1 METGYVLNGRYKIVN
16 VLGEGGMANVY
27 VAYDLILKRS
37 VAVKLLRLDMR
48 DDPTAVRRFQGEAM
62 SLTELTDPHIVMIY
76 DIGEEDGNQYLVMEY
91 VKGMDLKQ
99 YIKQEYPF
107 SLTRVLEIMQQILQ
121 AVGDAHQHGIIH
133 RDLKPQNILIDQEGN
148 VKITDFGI
156 ALAVSSSTLTKTN
169 TVMGSVHYISPEQ
182 ARGSIVTKQADIYSL
197 GIILFEMLTGHVPYR
212 GENAVSIIM
221 KHYKEAMPSV
231 RQEEPNVPQALENV
245 VFHATAKDLR
255 DRYTT
260 VEQMAGDLRTCLSP
274 GRANE
279 SKWLPS
285 FENDDETKVLLP
297 PSDSE
302 LSDKDQSLADEGF
315 DQDQISKKTKKKWSK
330 KKRWLFVL
338 SFLLVLLVGTGL
350 SYAMIPKDT
359 SVPQLKGMTTSEATE
374 SLKDANL
381 KLGKVTKKYNNTYY
395 FGQVIRTR
403 PKAKTE
409 IKEGTLVDVEISEG
423 PKKEKFGD
431 YTGQKYSQVKKE
443 LKKRGVTV
451 QSEKVFSQKIP
462 KGEIKSQSI
471 SAKKKVVMG
480 ETAVTFQVSQGA
492 KSFEL
497 RDLLNYTLK
506 SAQDYA
512 DEKGLT
518 LNVTRENS
526 DKYDEGIVMQQEPA
540 AGTVL
545 NQGDTIS
552 VTISDGAKEESSAE
566 SSSSSSSSSSL
577 ADSTSKFA
585 VSVKLPFEETNQ
597 GKSNKVQIYIS
608 DKSHQIKNIYQTL
621 DITGDR
627 EVQIPFELEDGK
639 KGAYKIVRDGQVIE
653 EKDDVTQE

>member
-156 ALAVSSSTLTKTN
+156 ALAISSSTLTKTN

-409 IKEGTLVDVEISEG
+409 IKEGTLVDVEISKG

>member
-409 IKEGTLVDVEISEG
+409 IKEGTLVDVEISKG

-540 AGTVL
+540 VGTVL

>member
-285 FENDDETKVLLP
+285 FENDETKVLLP

-409 IKEGTLVDVEISEG
+409 IKEGTLVDVEISKG

>member
-260 VEQMAGDLRTCLSP
+260 VEQMAEDLRTCLSP

-409 IKEGTLVDVEISEG
+409 IKEGTLVDVEISKG

-653 EKDDVTQE
+653 EKYDVTQE

>member
-409 IKEGTLVDVEISEG
+409 IKEGTLVDVEISKG

-653 EKDDVTQE
+653 EKYDVTQE

>member
-260 VEQMAGDLRTCLSP
+260 VEQMAEDLRTCLSP

-409 IKEGTLVDVEISEG
+409 IKEGTLVDVEISKG

>member
-260 VEQMAGDLRTCLSP
+260 VEQMAEDLRTCLSP

-338 SFLLVLLVGTGL
+338 SFLLILLVGTGL

-409 IKEGTLVDVEISEG
+409 IKEGTLVDVEISKG

>member
-409 IKEGTLVDVEISEG
+409 IKEGTLVDVEISKG

-431 YTGQKYSQVKKE
+431 YTGQNYSQVKKE

>member
-260 VEQMAGDLRTCLSP
+260 VEQMAEDLRTCLSP

-302 LSDKDQSLADEGF
+302 LSDKDQSLAEEGF

-409 IKEGTLVDVEISEG
+409 IKEGTLVDVEISKG

>member
-260 VEQMAGDLRTCLSP
+260 VEQMAEDLRTCLSP

-338 SFLLVLLVGTGL
+338 SFLLILLVGTGL
-350 SYAMIPKDT
+350 SYAMIPKDI

-409 IKEGTLVDVEISEG
+409 IKEGTLVDVEISKG

>member
-1 METGYVLNGRYKIVN
+1 
-16 VLGEGGMANVY
+16 
-27 VAYDLILKRS
+27 
-37 VAVKLLRLDMR
+37 
-48 DDPTAVRRFQGEAM
+48 
-62 SLTELTDPHIVMIY
+62 
-76 DIGEEDGNQYLVMEY
+76 
-91 VKGMDLKQ
+91 
-99 YIKQEYPF
+99 
-107 SLTRVLEIMQQILQ
+107 
-121 AVGDAHQHGIIH
+121 
-133 RDLKPQNILIDQEGN
+133 
-148 VKITDFGI
+148 
-156 ALAVSSSTLTKTN
+156 
-169 TVMGSVHYISPEQ
+169 
-182 ARGSIVTKQADIYSL
+182 
-197 GIILFEMLTGHVPYR
+197 
-212 GENAVSIIM
+212 
-221 KHYKEAMPSV
+221 
-231 RQEEPNVPQALENV
+231 
-245 VFHATAKDLR
+245 
-255 DRYTT
+255 
-260 VEQMAGDLRTCLSP
+260 
-274 GRANE
+274 
-279 SKWLPS
+279 
-285 FENDDETKVLLP
+285 
-297 PSDSE
+297 
-302 LSDKDQSLADEGF
+302 
-315 DQDQISKKTKKKWSK
+315 
-330 KKRWLFVL
+330 
-338 SFLLVLLVGTGL
+338 
-350 SYAMIPKDT
+350 
-359 SVPQLKGMTTSEATE
+359 
-374 SLKDANL
+374 
-381 KLGKVTKKYNNTYY
+381 
-395 FGQVIRTR
+395 
-403 PKAKTE
+403 
-409 IKEGTLVDVEISEG
+409 
-423 PKKEKFGD
+423 
-431 YTGQKYSQVKKE
+431 
-443 LKKRGVTV
+443 
-451 QSEKVFSQKIP
+451 
-462 KGEIKSQSI
+462 
-471 SAKKKVVMG
+471 MG

>member
-231 RQEEPNVPQALENV
+231 RQEEPNVPQALDNV

-409 IKEGTLVDVEISEG
+409 IKEGTLVDVEISKG

>member
-315 DQDQISKKTKKKWSK
+315 DQDQISKKTKKKCSK

-409 IKEGTLVDVEISEG
+409 IKEGTLVDVEISKG

>member
-48 DDPTAVRRFQGEAM
+48 DDPTAVRRFQDEAM

-409 IKEGTLVDVEISEG
+409 IKEGTLVDVEISKG

>member
-48 DDPTAVRRFQGEAM
+48 DDPTAVRRFQDEAM

-409 IKEGTLVDVEISEG
+409 I
-423 PKKEKFGD
+423 
-431 YTGQKYSQVKKE
+431 
-443 LKKRGVTV
+443 
-451 QSEKVFSQKIP
+451 
-462 KGEIKSQSI
+462 
-471 SAKKKVVMG
+471 
-480 ETAVTFQVSQGA
+480 
-492 KSFEL
+492 
-497 RDLLNYTLK
+497 
-506 SAQDYA
+506 
-512 DEKGLT
+512 
-518 LNVTRENS
+518 
-526 DKYDEGIVMQQEPA
+526 
-540 AGTVL
+540 
-545 NQGDTIS
+545 
-552 VTISDGAKEESSAE
+552 
-566 SSSSSSSSSSL
+566 
-577 ADSTSKFA
+577 
-585 VSVKLPFEETNQ
+585 
-597 GKSNKVQIYIS
+597 
-608 DKSHQIKNIYQTL
+608 
-621 DITGDR
+621 
-627 EVQIPFELEDGK
+627 
-639 KGAYKIVRDGQVIE
+639 
-653 EKDDVTQE
+653 

>member
-274 GRANE
+274 GRVNE

-409 IKEGTLVDVEISEG
+409 IKEGTLVDVEISKG

>member
-148 VKITDFGI
+148 IKITDFGI

-409 IKEGTLVDVEISEG
+409 IKEGTLVDVEISKG

-431 YTGQKYSQVKKE
+431 YTGQNYSQVKKE

-552 VTISDGAKEESSAE
+552 VTISDGVKEESSAE

>member
-260 VEQMAGDLRTCLSP
+260 VEQMAEDLRTCLSP

-302 LSDKDQSLADEGF
+302 LSDKDQSLTDEGF

-409 IKEGTLVDVEISEG
+409 IKEGTLVDVEISKG

>member
-409 IKEGTLVDVEISEG
+409 IKEGTLVDVEISKG

>member
-156 ALAVSSSTLTKTN
+156 ALAISSSTLTKTN

-409 IKEGTLVDVEISEG
+409 IKEGTLVDVEISKG

-431 YTGQKYSQVKKE
+431 YTGQNYSQVKKE

-545 NQGDTIS
+545 NKGDTIS

>member
-156 ALAVSSSTLTKTN
+156 ALAISSSTLTKTN

-409 IKEGTLVDVEISEG
+409 IKEGTLVDVEISKG

-597 GKSNKVQIYIS
+597 GKSKKVQIYIS

>member
-260 VEQMAGDLRTCLSP
+260 VEQMAEDLRTCLSP

-409 IKEGTLVDVEISEG
+409 IKEGTLVDVEISKG

-585 VSVKLPFEETNQ
+585 VSVKLPFEENNQ

>member
-260 VEQMAGDLRTCLSP
+260 VEQMAEDLRTCLSP

-297 PSDSE
+297 PTDSE

-409 IKEGTLVDVEISEG
+409 IKEGTLVDVEISKG

>member
-221 KHYKEAMPSV
+221 KHYKEAMSSV

-260 VEQMAGDLRTCLSP
+260 VEQMDGDLRTCLSP

-409 IKEGTLVDVEISEG
+409 IKEGTLVDVEISKG

>member
-62 SLTELTDPHIVMIY
+62 SLTELTDSHIVMIY

-260 VEQMAGDLRTCLSP
+260 VEQMAEDLRTCLSP

-409 IKEGTLVDVEISEG
+409 IKEGTLVDVEISKG

>member
-409 IKEGTLVDVEISEG
+409 IKEGTLVDVEISQG

>member
-260 VEQMAGDLRTCLSP
+260 VEQMAEDLRTCLSP

-315 DQDQISKKTKKKWSK
+315 GQDQISKKTKKKWSK

-409 IKEGTLVDVEISEG
+409 IKEGTLVDVEISKG

>member
-409 IKEGTLVDVEISEG
+409 IKEGTLVDVEISKG

-431 YTGQKYSQVKKE
+431 YTGQNYSQVKKE

-627 EVQIPFELEDGK
+627 EVQILFELEDGK

>member
-381 KLGKVTKKYNNTYY
+381 KLGKVTKKYNDTYY

-409 IKEGTLVDVEISEG
+409 IKEGTLVDVEISKG

>member
-409 IKEGTLVDVEISEG
+409 IKEGTLVDVEISKG

-526 DKYDEGIVMQQEPA
+526 DKYDEGIVIQQEPA

>member
-62 SLTELTDPHIVMIY
+62 SLTELTDSHIVMIY

-409 IKEGTLVDVEISEG
+409 IKEGTLVDVEISKG

>member
-221 KHYKEAMPSV
+221 KHYKEAMSSV

-409 IKEGTLVDVEISEG
+409 IKEGTLVDVEISKG